1 MPMDQA
7 IQPNSLTPADNARI
21 LNNTPGTFG
30 EGLNKLMDEYQK
42 ERHQTN
48 SIWPTPNQGF
58 TGSEAEKRG
67 EAMRKHICEGL
78 GFGDCQ
84 ITDGALNKKTV
95 AGPNTLLDGLRD
107 KNKK

>member
-7 IQPNSLTPADNARI
+7 RPESVATGDNARI

-30 EGLNKLMDEYQK
+30 DALNKMMDEYQK

-48 SIWPTPNQGF
+48 GIWPTPNQGLI
-58 TGSEAEKRG
+58 GSEAEKRG
-67 EAMRKHICEGL
+67 EALSKRICEGL

-84 ITDGALNKKTV
+84 ITDEAPNKKTMD
-95 AGPNTLLDGLRD
+95 GPNVLLDDLR